1 MWKYKVS
8 VCFWSCYQFKIGCYI
23 YVSLVVTTKEKS
35 IVNTQKI
42 MIKDSKYNT
51 TKSHQT
57 TKTARKAQFTKQLE
71 NNYQNGNSKSLHINN
86 YLKH

>member
-1 MWKYKVS
+1 MLFLCEPHGY
-8 VCFWSCYQFKIGCYI
+8 FKGKI
-23 YVSLVVTTKEKS
+23 YS
-35 IVNTQKI
+35 NTQKI

>member
-1 MWKYKVS
+1 MLFLCEPHGY
-8 VCFWSCYQFKIGCYI
+8 FKGKI
-23 YVSLVVTTKEKS
+23 YS
-35 IVNTQKI
+35 NTQKI

-57 TKTARKAQFTKQLE
+57 TKIARKAQFTKQLE
-71 NNYQNGNSKSLHINN
+71 NTYQNGNSKSLHINN